1 MNRPRM
7 FVIGDTERE
16 VEISISVLIG
26 HAMIAIS
33 MIAVSAILFWVM
45 RGNPHYV
52 DALIAP
58 VMSVIAAIYYY
69 LDALS
74 CCTRYRN
81 TERQMDREI
90 NIMLNQEIAGLY
102 AQLREAVKF
111 TTDNENPYW
120 SDAIESPSKQM
131 EGKQ

>member
-7 FVIGDTERE
+7 FVIGDTEKE
-16 VEISISVLIG
+16 VEISVSVLIG

-45 RGNPHYV
+45 RGNPHYI

-58 VMSVIAAIYYY
+58 VMPVIAAIYCY

-102 AQLREAVKF
+102 AQLRERIEYK
-111 TTDNENPYW
+111 TD
-120 SDAIESPSKQM
+120 SKQM
-131 EGKQ
+131 EDKQ